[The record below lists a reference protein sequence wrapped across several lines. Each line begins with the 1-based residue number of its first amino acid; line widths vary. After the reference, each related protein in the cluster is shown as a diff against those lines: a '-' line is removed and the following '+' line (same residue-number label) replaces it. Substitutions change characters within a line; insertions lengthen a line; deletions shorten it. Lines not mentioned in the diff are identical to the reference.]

1 MSNFILRILNLLTMS
16 IGRILIIS
24 GIIILILGLG
34 ITLLGPKLRWFGNLP
49 FDFKIKNESVNFFA
63 PFGSMILVSIVIT
76 IISNILYKI
85 FK

>member
-1 MSNFILRILNLLTMS
+1 MS

-34 ITLLGPKLRWFGNLP
+34 LTLLGPKLRWFGSLP
-49 FDFKIKNESVNFFA
+49 FDFNIKNESVNFFA
-63 PFGSMILVSIVIT
+63 PFGSMLLVSIVIT